1 MVSPKNEFFTT
12 EQVAGLLG
20 LTRKDKWRVVK
31 FAESR
36 EYGIQP
42 SVTAGSGPGSRRL
55 YDIEDVCRIAVALRL
70 LETGLRPK
78 VIGEIIGKL
87 RTGKERLSSRL
98 TTKKEVPQSL
108 YLAISRQPR
117 IGKPLKE
124 ERFQFVDLV
133 ERISEIEDLLD
144 EIEEHFGKRPDC
156 DLLIVS
162 LGRNFQEIS
171 ENLRSIEKKSSG

>member
-1 MVSPKNEFFTT
+1 MVSVKMNLFTT
-12 EQVAGLLG
+12 EQVAALLG
-20 LTRKDKWRVVK
+20 LARKDKWRVVK

-55 YDIEDVCRIAVALRL
+55 YDIEDVCQIAVALRL

-78 VIGEIIGKL
+78 VIGEVIGKL
-87 RTGKERLSSRL
+87 RSSKERLSSRL
-98 TTKKEVPQSL
+98 TSKKEAPQSL

-117 IGKPLKE
+117 IGKPLSDA
-124 ERFQFVDLV
+124 RVQLLDLF
-133 ERISEIEDLLD
+133 ERISQVDDLLD
-144 EIEEHFGKRPDC
+144 DIEEHFGERPDC

-162 LGRNFQEIS
+162 LGRMFQVIR
-171 ENLRSIEKKSSG
+171 ENLRSLEKNTRS

>member
-1 MVSPKNEFFTT
+1 VNFYTT
-12 EQVAGLLG
+12 DQVAGLLG

-70 LETGLRPK
+70 LETGLRPR
-78 VIGEIIGKL
+78 VIGEVIGKL
-87 RTGKERLSSRL
+87 RSSKERLSPRL
-98 TTKKEVPQSL
+98 TTKKEVPESL

-117 IGKPLKE
+117 IGKPLNE

-162 LGRNFQEIS
+162 LGRMFKEIS
-171 ENLRSIEKKSSG
+171 KNLRSIERKSGG